1 VKTIEE
7 RLARPPYKQYVYFFT
22 RQDISPEYQ
31 LVQTA
36 HVALKLGHIMG
47 TQDTL
52 KIQAGETLQNP
63 DPSDTYFTVVGV
75 KDLSGLIAIKS
86 ILDMFS
92 RQYVEF
98 VEPDIGNEITSI
110 AVFPTPEFER
120 QELLAFSWLKF

>member
-1 VKTIEE
+1 MNTIEE

-36 HVALKLGHIMG
+36 HAALKLGHDMG
-47 TQDTL
+47 TQDIF

-75 KDLSGLIAIKS
+75 KDLAALEGVKD
-86 ILDMFS
+86 ILRMFC
-92 RQYVEF
+92 RPFIEF
-98 VEPDIGNEITSI
+98 VEPDIGNEVTSI
-110 AVFPTPEFER
+110 AVGPMPEFER
-120 QELLAFSWLKF
+120 RELLAFSWLKF